1 LVKSHSAS
9 LALVAPLPLQ
19 NKLAAGRHFPV
30 GALAV
35 VFNDSLFD
43 AQWLRAAGHG
53 TSGGAEIAE
62 CFGAASQIRE
72 GNAEDWFLAWNSL
85 AERVFAQGEASGA
98 RGRLVSA
105 RTSFLRASNY
115 FRTAYTF
122 LVGEPVDPRL
132 VAAYRH
138 HRAAFD
144 AAAALMSP
152 TAERITIPHGDA
164 ALHGYLFR
172 AADDGVAR
180 PTLIITGGYD
190 STAEETYFFSGAAAV
205 ERGYTCIVFDGPG
218 QGSAIIENGTVFR
231 PDWEAVVGPVVDH
244 ALSRPEVDP
253 ARIALMGISFGG
265 YLAPRAASGE
275 PRLAACIADPGE
287 FSLFEEFKSRMPAF
301 IARELPNGNPLIL
314 ALLSAILRRRMRHTT
329 AGWGLRR
336 GLWTHGVK
344 SPLAY
349 LRLTEEYNL
358 EGRVEQIRCPTLVC
372 SAENDEI
379 GVTARTL
386 FDRLTCEKSF
396 IAFAASEGADAH
408 CEVGA
413 RALFNQ
419 RAFDWL
425 DTLLA
430 R

>member
-1 LVKSHSAS
+1 VSLVFK
-9 LALVAPLPLQ
+9 
-19 NKLAAGRHFPV
+19 
-30 GALAV
+30 
-35 VFNDSLFD
+35 DSSFD
-43 AQWLRAAGHG
+43 SQWLRAAGHSS
-53 TSGGAEIAE
+53 SGGAEIGE
-62 CFGAASQIRE
+62 CLAAASQIRE
-72 GNAEDWFLAWNSL
+72 PNAEDWFRAWSGLAQ
-85 AERVFAQGEASGA
+85 RVCAQGEASRA
-98 RGRLVSA
+98 SGRLVSA
-105 RTSFLRASNY
+105 RASYLRASNY

-132 VAAYRH
+132 AAAYRR
-138 HRAAFD
+138 HRAAFE

-152 TAERITIPHGDA
+152 AAERIAIPYGDA

-172 AADDGVAR
+172 AADDGAPR

-190 STAEETYFFSGAAAV
+190 STAEETYFSSGRAAV

-218 QGSAIIENGTVFR
+218 QGSALIENGTVFR

-244 ALSRPEVDP
+244 ALTRPEVDP

-287 FSLFEEFKSRMPAF
+287 ISLLEEFKSRMPGF
-301 IARELPNGNPLIL
+301 IAREIPSGNPLVL
-314 ALLSAILRRRMRHTT
+314 ALLNVILRRRMHHAT

-336 GLWTHGVK
+336 GLWTHGVR

-349 LRLTEEYNL
+349 LRLTEDYSL
-358 EGRVEQIRCPTLVC
+358 EGRVERIRCPTLIC

-379 GVTARTL
+379 GVTARRL
-386 FDRLTCEKSF
+386 FDVLTCEKSF
-396 IAFAASEGADAH
+396 IAFAASDGAGAH
-408 CEVGA
+408 CETGA

-425 DTLLA
+425 DTVLG